1 MEEPHGI
8 LASLVPVI
16 LLLGL
21 GVVAA
26 VASRSVGLS
35 SIVGYLLLGLALKVS
50 GLTVVSDSET
60 IALLAELGVVFLLF
74 DIGLHFSLGH
84 LRQQASDVF
93 GFGPLQVLFATG
105 VFGLGAWASG
115 LSPLAAGI
123 IGVTLALS
131 STAVVARLIAERH
144 QQNCPVGL
152 TATSILIFQDIAA
165 IFLLIVAVAL
175 GTGEAIWPA
184 IGMALAKAAAAFAI
198 AVLLARVVV
207 HPLFDLVARA
217 QGEEVFTAMALLVA
231 LAAGWATGMAG
242 LSLTLGAFLGGMIIA
257 ETPYRAI
264 VQSEVKPF
272 RGLLIGFFF
281 ISVGLSLDIGV
292 LVSLWPA
299 VIGLALLLIAVKFVT
314 NAAASLV
321 FRWSVPGSTQLGFL
335 LAQGSEFAFVVLS
348 LPQIRTLVGAN
359 TASVLVAAVA
369 LSLAATPTVAEA
381 GRSLAGRMR
390 QRRISQSDDEL
401 LPRGGEGPVLI
412 IGMGEA
418 GRTVADAL
426 TEFDIGYIA
435 IERDQKR
442 LGQAV
447 ADGYTAAFGDADD
460 PRIWDS
466 LGAWS
471 RRINVITAP
480 RWSVLAELVPIAAQR
495 YPDMKRFALVR
506 DTGEAELAAPLE
518 IVPVIDISHPPGLDI
533 AAAVLHELDV
543 DSDAVGLWMRQTQQR
558 ALNSEARMFEAAA

>member
-1 MEEPHGI
+1 MDEAHGV
-8 LASLVPVI
+8 LSSLVPVI

-35 SIVGYLLLGLALKVS
+35 TIVGYLLLGLALKVS
-50 GLTVVSDSET
+50 GLTIVSDSGT
-60 IALLAELGVVFLLF
+60 ITLLAELGVVFLLF
-74 DIGLHFSLGH
+74 DIGLHFSLRH
-84 LRQQASDVF
+84 LRQQATDVF
-93 GFGPLQVLFATG
+93 GFGPVQVLLAALA
-105 VFGLGAWASG
+105 FGLGGWAFG
-115 LSPLAAGI
+115 LSLLAAAI
-123 IGVTLALS
+123 VGVTLALS

-175 GTGEAIWPA
+175 GSGEAIWPA

-207 HPLFDLVARA
+207 RPLFDLVARA

-281 ISVGLSLDIGV
+281 ISVGLPLDVEV
-292 LVSLWPA
+292 LASLWPA
-299 VIGLALLLIAVKFVT
+299 VLGLALLLITVKFAT

-348 LPQIRTLVGAN
+348 LPQIRTLVGTD

-390 QRRISQSDDEL
+390 RRLISQNEDEL
-401 LPRGGEGPVLI
+401 LPRGVQGPVLI

-426 TEFDIGYIA
+426 TEFDIGYLA
-435 IERDQKR
+435 IERDQRR

-460 PRIWDS
+460 PRIWES
-466 LGAWS
+466 RGAWN

-506 DTGEAELAAPLE
+506 DAAEANLAGPLE
-518 IVPVIDISHPPGLDI
+518 VTPVIDLSHPPGMDL

-543 DSDAVGLWMRQTQQR
+543 DSGAVGLWMRQTQER
-558 ALNSEARMFEAAA
+558 ALDTETRTLIAAA